1 MTTRILVADD
11 HAIVREGLRRILAA
25 DPAFVVTGEASDAN
39 EVMAA
44 VRAGG
49 FEVLLLDLSMPGR
62 SGIELVKRVKEERP
76 ELSVLVLSMHAE
88 QQYAVRAI
96 RAGASGYLTKDTAA
110 TQLTAAIHKVASGGL
125 FITPAVAEAL
135 ALGLRSADSGLPQAA
150 HRSRV
155 RNLPDAGQGRIRYR
169 YRGAAQPKRQDGEYA
184 QNPYSGKDE
193 ARFDRG
199 AGPLRARAQS
209 SGLPHLAASGF
220 PSCSIPFKAGVPGS
234 RRPLA

>member
-25 DPAFVVTGEASDAN
+25 DPAFVVIGEASDAN

-62 SGIELVKRVKEERP
+62 SGIELVKRVKEERH

-96 RAGASGYLTKDTAA
+96 RAGASGYLTKDTAS

-135 ALGLRSADSGLPQAA
+135 AMGVQTREGDQPHTRLTDREFEIFLMLAKGESVTGIAERLSLSVKTASTHKTHILEKMKLHSIAEL
-150 HRSRV
+150 V
-155 RNLPDAGQGRIRYR
+155 RYALEHNLLDA
-169 YRGAAQPKRQDGEYA
+169 KT
-184 QNPYSGKDE
+184 
-193 ARFDRG
+193 
-199 AGPLRARAQS
+199 
-209 SGLPHLAASGF
+209 
-220 PSCSIPFKAGVPGS
+220 
-234 RRPLA
+234 